1 MSALSKSAPSP
12 MSSPLEDYLETVYL
26 LVQEHG
32 FARVRDIARA
42 RGVAAATVSVALR
55 KLAEGGLVDYERRE
69 YTRLTPKG
77 ERAARR
83 ILTRHRLLTRF
94 FEEVLRMAPEA
105 ASQQAC
111 AMEHVL
117 TDEAMDR
124 LVRFFEFLGSCPSV
138 AETFRRCPL
147 GVAAADGTGPAPRA
161 GAPPPPD
168 DCVQCGARAEADWTS
183 VADLKAGQSGTVAQ
197 VSASGALRQRL
208 LDMGILPGTAI
219 GLERSGPGGDPLW
232 IRCQGA
238 RRGQESRSHP
248 SAASPSQSS
257 RSSGVAIS
265 PSAPQA
271 AGSSS
276 SCRYPKVAA
285 SVAAPARRPAS
296 TSRAASPT

>member
-1 MSALSKSAPSP
+1 MHALPKASPAPI
-12 MSSPLEDYLETVYL
+12 SSPLEDYLETIYL

-42 RGVAAATVSVALR
+42 RDVKAATVSVALR
-55 KLAEGGLVDYERRE
+55 KLADGGLVDYERRE

-94 FEEVLRMAPEA
+94 FEEVLRMSPEA

-117 TDEAMDR
+117 TAEATDR

-147 GVAAADGTGPAPRA
+147 GVAAADGTAPAA
-161 GAPPPPD
+161 PPD
-168 DCVQCGARAEADWTS
+168 DCVQCGARAEAEWTS
-183 VADLKAGQSGTVAQ
+183 VADLKAGQSGTVVQ
-197 VSASGALRQRL
+197 VSASGPLRQRL

-238 RRGQESRSHP
+238 RLALRRSEAERVRIRKP
-248 SAASPSQSS
+248 DA
-257 RSSGVAIS
+257 
-265 PSAPQA
+265 
-271 AGSSS
+271 
-276 SCRYPKVAA
+276 
-285 SVAAPARRPAS
+285 
-296 TSRAASPT
+296 

>member
-1 MSALSKSAPSP
+1 MMLTMNAPP
-12 MSSPLEDYLETVYL
+12 KAPQAPISSPLEDYLETIYL

-42 RGVAAATVSVALR
+42 RDVKAATVSVALR
-55 KLAEGGLVDYERRE
+55 KLADAGLADYERRE

-94 FEEVLRMAPEA
+94 FAEVLRMAPEA
-105 ASQQAC
+105 ASHQAC

-117 TDEAMDR
+117 TDEATDR
-124 LVRFFEFLGSCPSV
+124 MVRFFEFLGSCPSV

-147 GVAAADGTGPAPRA
+147 GVPAADGTT
-161 GAPPPPD
+161 PPPPD
-168 DCVQCGARAEADWTS
+168 ECVQCTARADADWTS
-183 VADLKAGQSGTVAQ
+183 VADLQPGQSGTVAQ

-238 RRGQESRSHP
+238 RLALRRSE
-248 SAASPSQSS
+248 
-257 RSSGVAIS
+257 
-265 PSAPQA
+265 
-271 AGSSS
+271 AG
-276 SCRYPKVAA
+276 RIRI
-285 SVAAPARRPAS
+285 RRADV
-296 TSRAASPT
+296 